1 MDKNIKSVSYTH
13 LGALPELHPANK
25 ATLVNKKRIRFNIIL
40 LLLMQ
45 SKDSEKHVSLY
56 PFIFPVNDI

>member
-1 MDKNIKSVSYTH
+1 MSSRRHMARIS
-13 LGALPELHPANK
+13 GALPELHPANK

-56 PFIFPVNDI
+56 PFIFLVNDI